1 MKKNVARILTAVLM
15 LSVIFSSSVF
25 AAEKQQSAW
34 ESFVG
39 LFSGSATAAE
49 DTQIDGITYRT
60 HIQND
65 GWAQGWVSDGT
76 TSGSEGRGL
85 RLEGIEI
92 KIDGDNLPDGLG
104 VTYRTQIEN
113 DGWLD
118 WETDGDTSGSVGKG
132 LRLEAI
138 EIKLTG
144 DDAGDYS
151 VGYKTH
157 VQNYGWEKDWSYNGD
172 TSGTVGEGLRLE
184 GIQIEIF
191 KNIPDLTEY
200 EAALAAVTQADYTA
214 ASWTTYQAVVAA
226 NVVTEDNLVSEVEEA
241 TAAITAAQ
249 ANLVKVLK
257 VESVSAINGD
267 QVTVKFNQD
276 VTAMTLA
283 KSNFT
288 VTQAGDAAGK
298 DRFTDS
304 ATATNTAVTGQVVN
318 TGILQKSADTVTLT
332 MDNQAYFTNGK
343 TITVKT
349 SGITDMADD
358 TKTAVLNDVL
368 APSIVSAASTGSNSF
383 RVVFNEPVFDGVKA
397 NDNYTTADFKANFV
411 VNDGG
416 VAITKVNKDAANPN
430 AVIVTTSGNL
440 VKDSK
445 YTVKVN
451 SGSTA
456 ILQDYVGYKVMAG
469 AALEFTHTVAT
480 DLPTVSGEAKNESTV
495 RLTFDRA
502 VTVPWNANIEYR
514 YAYNATGANKV
525 LGNAATLANAS
536 GLVTAV
542 TNSNNTQFDIKSFS
556 AMTPGEGKLFIY
568 YKAAADATKSNVI
581 TDAYG
586 NVVPSGTEVTFTV
599 TQDTSAPTAT
609 VVYKSA
615 TQLDVTYSKAVTGG
629 TTAANYAVKDPK
641 GNVVNIS
648 GVTEIDAATYKY
660 RLTVTDMSEGGNFT
674 VSIGSGIKDT
684 SVYQTAFVPATFTVA
699 VTDTK
704 KPTVVGTI
712 GQNATGDKLY
722 VYYSEAM
729 GTSATDVANY
739 RLVGTGQYQMP
750 AGTTITQSGSTVTIN
765 LPETLTSLKTTL
777 GSAAVIGNLFVGA
790 VTDVAGNQIATM
802 QNVAIS
808 PYSAN
813 FTATA
818 SDAKLLSDTQISFK
832 VDRPLKAVDATKIN
846 VNGGTG
852 DKIATA
858 ASVVNGTDG
867 KATVTV
873 TFKAKQLASGTT
885 TVTTRPAAIDTT
897 INLAAG
903 AFTDNNDLLSSGTT
917 IANTSFADYAA
928 PQIKS
933 VETVGDTDGKLT
945 QVKVTYTENIY
956 PASVQQS
963 DYVLDTHT
971 IKAIATTGT
980 GGALTSDIV
989 AIDLNKSSSADTGVT
1004 PIVTQQ
1010 GEIEDAIAYVAPQSA
1025 RNILGAQT
1033 AITATDKAAPVVVQS
1048 KASNTAVT
1056 GASALLTTSGGSA
1069 ATAAS
1074 TLNSLFVTTNN
1085 VSITNGDVITIA
1097 GTLNGSAVTR
1107 DFTVT
1112 TATTATV
1119 QNLMTEIETAFG
1131 LSAGKVTL
1139 TAGALGITATDGKY
1153 IEGLTLTLQAAA
1165 TNKTQFDT
1173 AFAAGKFTYVGQSIL
1188 TYSENVRMLTTGAPF
1203 TSTASLTA
1211 AGVGTGAAGTLSGV
1225 DTLAVASGNTVRA
1238 TYTALPTVVSDPT
1251 TTNRSTV
1258 VGKAAAIEDDL
1269 TGITNGLANT
1279 QAVGALIVNIY

>member
-1 MKKNVARILTAVLM
+1 M
-15 LSVIFSSSVF
+15 SCFC
-25 AAEKQQSAW
+25 
-34 ESFVG
+34 
-39 LFSGSATAAE
+39 
-49 DTQIDGITYRT
+49 
-60 HIQND
+60 
-65 GWAQGWVSDGT
+65 
-76 TSGSEGRGL
+76 
-85 RLEGIEI
+85 
-92 KIDGDNLPDGLG
+92 
-104 VTYRTQIEN
+104 
-113 DGWLD
+113 
-118 WETDGDTSGSVGKG
+118 
-132 LRLEAI
+132 
-138 EIKLTG
+138 
-144 DDAGDYS
+144 
-151 VGYKTH
+151 
-157 VQNYGWEKDWSYNGD
+157 
-172 TSGTVGEGLRLE
+172 
-184 GIQIEIF
+184 
-191 KNIPDLTEY
+191 
-200 EAALAAVTQADYTA
+200 
-214 ASWTTYQAVVAA
+214 
-226 NVVTEDNLVSEVEEA
+226 
-241 TAAITAAQ
+241 
-249 ANLVKVLK
+249 
-257 VESVSAINGD
+257 AINGD

-276 VTAMTLA
+276 VTAMTIA

-343 TITVKT
+343 TISVKT
-349 SGITDMADD
+349 IGLTDLADD

-383 RVVFNEPVFDGVKA
+383 RLVFNEPVFDGVKA

-416 VAITKVNKDAANPN
+416 VAITKVNKDAVNPN

-456 ILQDYVGYKVMAG
+456 LLQDYVGYKVMAG

-480 DLPTVSGEAKNESTV
+480 DLPTVSGEAKNENTV

-502 VTVPWNANIEYR
+502 VTVPWSANIEYR

-525 LGNAATLANAS
+525 VGNAATLANSA

-542 TNSNNTQFDIKSFS
+542 TNSNSTQFDIKAFS
-556 AMTPGEGKLFIY
+556 AMTPGDGKLFIY

-599 TQDTSAPTAT
+599 TQDTSAPTAY
-609 VVYKSA
+609 VLYKSA

-648 GVTEIDAATYKY
+648 NVQEIDAATYKY

-704 KPTVVGTI
+704 KPTVIGTI

-750 AGTTITQSGSTVTIN
+750 VGTTITQSGSTVTIN

-777 GSAAVIGNLFVGA
+777 GSAAAIGNLFVGA

-808 PYSAN
+808 AYSAN

-885 TVTTRPAAIDTT
+885 TVTTRPATIDTQIT
-897 INLAAG
+897 LATG
-903 AFTDNNDLLSSGTT
+903 AFTDNNDLLSSAASIVKGN
-917 IANTSFADYAA
+917 IADYAA
-928 PQIKS
+928 PQIKT
-933 VETVGDTDGKLT
+933 VETVGDVDGKLS
-945 QVKVTYTENIY
+945 QVKVTYTEDIY

-963 DYVLDTHT
+963 DYVLDTNT
-971 IKAIATTGT
+971 IGSIVTAS
-980 GGALTSDIV
+980 GGVLTSDVVVIG
-989 AIDLNKSSSADTGVT
+989 LNKSSSADTGIT
-1004 PIVTQQ
+1004 PVVTQQ
-1010 GEIEDAIAYVAPQSA
+1010 GEIEDAITYVAPQSA

-1033 AITATDKAAPVVVQS
+1033 AITSTDKAKPVVVQS

-1056 GASALLTTSGGSA
+1056 GAA
-1069 ATAAS
+1069 ANKLNKTGAADPAIV
-1074 TLNSLFVTTNN
+1074 TDPLVSLYAGATGVAN
-1085 VSITNGDVITIA
+1085 VSVVNGDTITIA

-1107 DFTVT
+1107 DYVVAN
-1112 TATTATV
+1112 ATTATV

-1139 TAGALGITATDGKY
+1139 TAGVIGITATDGKY
-1153 IEGLTLTLQAAA
+1153 IEGLTLTKSAGATKAA
-1165 TNKTQFDT
+1165 FDT
-1173 AFAAGKFTYVGQSIL
+1173 AFGAGNFTYVGQTVL
-1188 TYSENVRMLTTGAPF
+1188 TYSENVRMLTAGSNSGASF
-1203 TSTASLTA
+1203 TA
-1211 AGVGTGAAGTLSGV
+1211 ATVGGGTAGVLSAG
-1225 DTLAVASGNTVRA
+1225 DTLAVASGNTVKT
-1238 TYTALPTVVSDPT
+1238 TYTTLPTVVSDPT
-1251 TTNRSTV
+1251 TAVRSTIA
-1258 VGKAAAIEDDL
+1258 GQAAGIEDDL
-1269 TGITNGLANT
+1269 TGIANGSANL
-1279 QAVGALIVNIY
+1279 QAVGTAVVNIY